1 MDTKNYRWK
10 PEDEDAAMRAR
21 RESFEEWA
29 GPRGLDLSWET
40 MAFSKF
46 YKSKTTRIAWMAYQA
61 GALREPL
68 PADMPG
74 GRPGA

>member
-10 PEDEDAAMRAR
+10 PDDEDAATRQR
-21 RESFEEWA
+21 REEFEEWA
-29 GPRGLDLSWET
+29 QSKGLDLAWET

-46 YKSKTTRIAWMAYQA
+46 YKSKTTRTAWMAYQA

-68 PADMPG
+68 PGA
-74 GRPGA
+74 RPDA